1 MELFTSVVLALSAIA
16 IGIALIVFAF
26 TGRQSKARRNKN
38 WRQNP

>member
-1 MELFTSVVLALSAIA
+1 VVLALAAIA

-26 TGRQSKARRNKN
+26 TGRQSKARRENN

>member
-26 TGRQSKARRNKN
+26 TGRQSKARRNNN
-38 WRQNP
+38 WRKNP

>member
-26 TGRQSKARRNKN
+26 AGRQSKARRNNK